1 MPQTIRD
8 LIQALQAVREVASSV
23 EAWNDN
29 DGESSLNSFA
39 RSGVGG
45 PRSEALMGPIGYA
58 RSIASDVLRF
68 TVDGRLDRNQSNALR
83 EAEFPVLV
91 GDEGFVKVQISP
103 TAAAYA
109 DHEAENEDG
118 ESDPYNAPE
127 DMELILI
134 QD

>member
-8 LIQALQAVREVASSV
+8 LIQALQVIREVASSV

-29 DGESSLNSFA
+29 DGEPSLNSFA

-45 PRSEALMGPIGYA
+45 RRSEALMDPIADA
-58 RSIASDVLRF
+58 RSIASEVLRF
-68 TVDGRLDRNQSNALR
+68 TVDGRLDKNQANALR
-83 EAEFPVLV
+83 DAEFPVLA
-91 GDEGFVKVQISP
+91 GEEGFVKVGISP

-118 ESDPYNAPE
+118 ESDSYDAPE